1 VELWHESTGDG
12 GPVLLVHA
20 GICDA
25 RMWDRQWS
33 TLAGGRRLLRCDLAG
48 FGRTPMPPG
57 DAAFAADVVELL
69 DRLSLGPA
77 TLVGSSLGGR
87 VVLEVAVAR
96 PDLVERL
103 VVIAASL
110 PDHDW
115 SAEVREF
122 GSAEDAALKLGD
134 LDAAVEANLRM
145 WVDGPQRQPDEVD
158 PQLRAFVG
166 EMQRRA
172 FELQLPSIGTAEERL
187 LAEDLDDRLAETSAP
202 TLVMVGTEDVS
213 DMIAIAERLAA
224 EVPGARLERIA
235 GAAHLPSLERP
246 DEFERLLAGFLG

>member
-12 GPVLLVHA
+12 PPVVLVHA
-20 GICDA
+20 GICDS

-33 TLAGGRRLLRCDLAG
+33 TLAGRCRLVRCDLAG
-48 FGRTPMPPG
+48 FGRTPMPSG
-57 DAAFAADVVELL
+57 DVAWAADVAELHDEL
-69 DRLSLGPA
+69 ALGPV
-77 TLVGSSLGGR
+77 TLVGASLGGR
-87 VVLEVAVAR
+87 VALEVAVAR
-96 PDLVERL
+96 PDLIERL
-103 VVIAASL
+103 VVIAPSL

-122 GSAEDAALKLGD
+122 GAAEDEALERGD

-145 WVDGPQRQPDEVD
+145 WLDGGQADART
-158 PQLRAFVG
+158 RAFVG

-172 FELQLPSIGTAEERL
+172 FELQLPAADARERRL
-187 LAEDLDDRLAETSAP
+187 VDDLGGRLGEIAAP
-202 TLVMVGTEDVS
+202 TLVVVGTEDVS

-224 EVPGARLERIA
+224 EIPESRLERIE

-246 DEFERLLAGFLG
+246 EDCDRLLAGFLA